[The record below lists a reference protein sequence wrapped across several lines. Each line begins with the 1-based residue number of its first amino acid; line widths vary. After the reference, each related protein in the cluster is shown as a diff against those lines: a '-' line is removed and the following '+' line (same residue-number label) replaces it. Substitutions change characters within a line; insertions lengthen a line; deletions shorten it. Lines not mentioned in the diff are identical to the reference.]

1 MGLFSV
7 ETGFNQ
13 DISSWD
19 MSNVIFTIECSG
31 ATSFNQDIGNWD
43 LSNATNIGEMFKG
56 ATSFNQDI
64 GDWDVRMS
72 LT

>member
-1 MGLFSV
+1 MFR
-7 ETGFNQ
+7 
-13 DISSWD
+13 D
-19 MSNVIFTIECSG
+19 

-72 LT
+72 LTWLKCSRMPQALIMTAVTALTTGILLT